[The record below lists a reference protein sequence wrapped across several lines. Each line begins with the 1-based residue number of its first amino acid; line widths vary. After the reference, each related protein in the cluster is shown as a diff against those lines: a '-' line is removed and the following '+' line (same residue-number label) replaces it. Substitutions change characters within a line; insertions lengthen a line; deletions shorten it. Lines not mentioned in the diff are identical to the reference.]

1 MAERD
6 FFGQSV
12 TVEAELDSPGEI
24 DEAIALLE
32 EIQGGTYYY
41 FSGESFYYCDMCGS
55 DYPEGHLYVFNSGV
69 HLETRYGCFGGY
81 SGSDP
86 GEIREELEH
95 IRGFMTGDFE
105 EALKEI
111 DQ

>member
-1 MAERD
+1 MAERYI
-6 FFGQSV
+6 FGDTV

-32 EIQGGTYYY
+32 EVRGGTNYY
-41 FSGESFYYCDMCGS
+41 FSGKSSYCDTCGT
-55 DYPEGHLYVFNSGV
+55 DFPEGRLYVFNSEV

-81 SGSDP
+81 SGSDT

-95 IRGFMTGDFE
+95 IRGFMSGDFD
-105 EALKEI
+105 EALKELER
-111 DQ
+111 